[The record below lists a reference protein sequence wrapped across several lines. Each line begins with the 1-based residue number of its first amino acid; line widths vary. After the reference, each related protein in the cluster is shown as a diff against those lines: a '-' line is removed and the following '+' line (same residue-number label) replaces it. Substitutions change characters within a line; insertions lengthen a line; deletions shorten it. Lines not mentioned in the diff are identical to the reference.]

1 MSNPALDDQVQT
13 ALRDDQKS
21 EKFAQHI
28 AGLAVQITNAS
39 FEFSKHVMSA
49 YEGVPKRRLGDRD
62 LDEIDQ
68 TRLTMGAFSLFIHIL
83 DRYLLCIDSRVLKQT
98 VLDFIFKN
106 IVRVCARSFSSPT
119 EAEAFVS
126 NHYDGRAPQL
136 AAAPTIFGEGPEDK
150 NTVMW
155 RAIRAICED
164 DLGRDDRRLNG
175 IVETGLMQGLEALAL
190 ADRVAAM
197 AEMLSLPRDLRKIA

>member
-1 MSNPALDDQVQT
+1 MSNPALDDQVHT
-13 ALRDDQKS
+13 ALRDNQKS

-39 FEFSKHVMSA
+39 FEFSKHVASA
-49 YEGVPKRRLGDRD
+49 YESVPKRRLGDKD

-83 DRYLLCIDSRVLKQT
+83 DRYLLCIDSRVLEQT

-106 IVRVCARSFSSPT
+106 IVRVCARSFPGSPT
-119 EAEAFVS
+119 EAEAFVF

-150 NTVMW
+150 NTVIW
-155 RAIRAICED
+155 
-164 DLGRDDRRLNG
+164 
-175 IVETGLMQGLEALAL
+175 
-190 ADRVAAM
+190 
-197 AEMLSLPRDLRKIA
+197 